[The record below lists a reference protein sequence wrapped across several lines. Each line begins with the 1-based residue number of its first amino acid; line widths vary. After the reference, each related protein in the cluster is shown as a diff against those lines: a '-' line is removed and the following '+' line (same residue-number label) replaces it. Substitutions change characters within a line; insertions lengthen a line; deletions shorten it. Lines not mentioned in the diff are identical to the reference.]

1 MIAGSGSVITDVI
14 RLTSTLE
21 TMSLWLDL
29 ISRWERSDLEI
40 RTGVSPQQIIAFEQR
55 YSVALPQ
62 DLVDYFTFVDGM
74 EDTMCAD
81 MYHFWK
87 LEELRPVVDVLSDG
101 NHDYADR
108 DAYPNYFTFA
118 DYLISSWDYAV
129 LLTNVRQQPA
139 PVRFVTGTD
148 PPGHVA
154 DESFSSFM
162 RRYCDDP
169 NELLL

>member
-1 MIAGSGSVITDVI
+1 
-14 RLTSTLE
+14 
-21 TMSLWLDL
+21 MSLWSDL
-29 ISRWERSDLEI
+29 TTRWAQSDLEI
-40 RTGVSPQQIIAFEQR
+40 RPGVSAQQITTFEQR

-62 DLVDYFTFVDGM
+62 DLIDYFSFVDGM

-81 MYHFWK
+81 MFHFWK
-87 LEELRPVVDVLSDG
+87 LEELRPVFDVLNDG

-118 DYLISSWDYAV
+118 DYLISCWDYAV
-129 LLTNVRQQPA
+129 FLNNDRQQSA

-148 PPGHVA
+148 SPGHVA
-154 DESFSSFM
+154 DDSFSSFM